1 MSVQPK
7 NPDFENICLQFS
19 SLLEELSGM
28 HRAEAEELRS
38 ALFLPAHKLPSQP
51 GLQLVDNSGTSAAGG
66 DGGGGGVTS
75 LFFADLRATQR
86 HREACEREVHA
97 SLARYMRLTR
107 RCAPKE
113 HDDVVLELSRV
124 RQVAFKSSLSYQR

>member
-1 MSVQPK
+1 
-7 NPDFENICLQFS
+7 
-19 SLLEELSGM
+19 M

-51 GLQLVDNSGTSAAGG
+51 GLQLVDNSGTAAAGG
-66 DGGGGGVTS
+66 DGGSGGVTS

-86 HREACEREVHA
+86 HRDACEREAHA

-124 RQVAFKSSLSYQR
+124 RHMAFKSSLSYQRWKFGAQVLL